1 MSLSFKT
8 INLVSPTYPTTTLE
22 QIQQILVPI
31 SIVLTEEEG
40 SSPPDTGTQ
49 TQSTGSNTRSAG
61 SGSDSEYV
69 VNVDIPIDLPESNVV
84 ARTPWGE
91 VTREELVDAI
101 LSEFLE
107 DSTDTGGGGR
117 RSPETIEDEGGDF
130 DGGDVGTRVGM

>member
-22 QIQQILVPI
+22 QIQQILVPV
-31 SIVLTEEEG
+31 SIVLTEEEV
-40 SSPPDTGTQ
+40 SSPSDTGTQ
-49 TQSTGSNTRSAG
+49 TQSTGENTRSAG

-69 VNVDIPIDLPESNVV
+69 VNVDIPFDLPESNVV

-101 LSEFLE
+101 LSEFLD
-107 DSTDTGGGGR
+107 DSTDGPAASGRRAETYDSEEPTAGGGS
-117 RSPETIEDEGGDF
+117 RSTERPS
-130 DGGDVGTRVGM
+130 